1 MSATKKALVQERVEH
16 RDAHLWLQ
24 LKQSLGLRRRHAEV
38 WVIAVTVADALQMI
52 VKWRHGFRL
61 VALAP
66 LGPAYRPLPTL

>member
-38 WVIAVTVADALQMI
+38 WVIAVTVADAL
-52 VKWRHGFRL
+52 
-61 VALAP
+61 
-66 LGPAYRPLPTL
+66 